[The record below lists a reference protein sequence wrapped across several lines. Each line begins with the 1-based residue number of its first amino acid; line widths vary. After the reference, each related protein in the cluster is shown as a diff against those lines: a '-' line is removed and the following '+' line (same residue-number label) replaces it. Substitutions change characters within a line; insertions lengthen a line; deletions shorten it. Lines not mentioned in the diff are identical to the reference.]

1 MFYQELSTGR
11 LDYKVWIILLY
22 LPYHVWM
29 QHATYLVCTFNTTT
43 LINVLNVVWNT
54 GVITL
59 LLLPECFFK
68 YKIHISLRQFL
79 LQFISIFKHLLTLTR
94 LEFAVLVVSKLYF
107 LLDTYFV
114 LYLDILFKVVE
125 CVWFV
130 SRYGKKSW
138 FAFKP
143 AMSSCT

>member
-1 MFYQELSTGR
+1 
-11 LDYKVWIILLY
+11 
-22 LPYHVWM
+22 M

-54 GVITL
+54 GVII
-59 LLLPECFFK
+59 PECFFK

-114 LYLDILFKVVE
+114 LYLDIL
-125 CVWFV
+125 CVCDLLADWQKELICF
-130 SRYGKKSW
+130 
-138 FAFKP
+138 
-143 AMSSCT
+143 